1 MSSGRLKKKNKSKS
15 SSSSSGVS
23 ADFIK
28 QLSEKSFISAN
39 NPVLQNP
46 VNSDGGLDQ
55 CLAQLSSVKQ
65 ELDDAKKESS
75 SDVDGIAAYTWDYE
89 AFLKFVNAVWQGSD
103 LARNRNWFC
112 RNVEL
117 FIPGW
122 AMNNNYYG
130 SDPEQGKPMVSFLRG
145 PPGPGNPDS
154 RQQIP
159 FQVPPAVQGN
169 PYYQQQMAMVA
180 PMQYPAAGPDNYDN
194 QQDQPMVAPMQYP
207 AAGPDNYDNQQD
219 QPMVAPMQYPAA
231 GPDNYDNQQDQPM
244 VAPMQYPAA
253 GPDNYD
259 NQQDQPMGAP
269 MQGFPAGGSSNI
281 GDPQG
286 TKAFPV
292 EGAGNESTEQD
303 FEMGGST
310 YKERVSSFS
319 RNPVRRRK
327 KRASPNPENKLSS
340 KVVNKRL
347 INDFIKSYCG

>member
-1 MSSGRLKKKNKSKS
+1 MRLAKIFFFALTLTVVSSGRLKKKNKSKS
-15 SSSSSGVS
+15 SSSSSSVS

-28 QLSEKSFISAN
+28 QLSKKSFISAN
-39 NPVLQNP
+39 NSVLQNP

-89 AFLKFVNAVWQGSD
+89 AFLKFVNAVSQGSD
-103 LARNRNWFC
+103 LAGNRNWFC

-130 SDPEQGKPMVSFLRG
+130 SDPEQGKPMVSPLRG
-145 PPGPGNPDS
+145 PPGPGNPNS

-180 PMQYPAAGPDNYDN
+180 PMQYPAAGPDNYGN
-194 QQDQPMVAPMQYP
+194 QQDQPMGAPMQVFP
-207 AAGPDNYDNQQD
+207 AAGPDNY
-219 QPMVAPMQYPAA
+219 
-231 GPDNYDNQQDQPM
+231 G
-244 VAPMQYPAA
+244 
-253 GPDNYD
+253 

-303 FEMGGST
+303 FEMGGPT

-347 INDFIKSYCG
+347 INDFIKSYCR